1 MSASA
6 LVQEVIYI
14 WKFLASLGYPQT
26 ALNPVF
32 AWSEGSVGC
41 SEHAKHIIDLCD
53 HFKFVHEVRAAQ
65 AGHLKLES
73 KIDSAEILN
82 TQAGKA
88 STPPYLD
95 VF

>member
-6 LVQEVIYI
+6 MVQEVIYI
-14 WKFLASLGYPQT
+14 WKFLANLGYPQT
-26 ALNPVF
+26 ALTPVF
-32 AWSEGSVGC
+32 ACSEGSVGC
-41 SEHAKHIIDLCD
+41 SERAKHIDLCD
-53 HFKFVHEVRAAQ
+53 HFKFVHEVLA

-73 KIDSAEILN
+73 KIDWAEILN

-88 STPPYLD
+88 STPPYSD